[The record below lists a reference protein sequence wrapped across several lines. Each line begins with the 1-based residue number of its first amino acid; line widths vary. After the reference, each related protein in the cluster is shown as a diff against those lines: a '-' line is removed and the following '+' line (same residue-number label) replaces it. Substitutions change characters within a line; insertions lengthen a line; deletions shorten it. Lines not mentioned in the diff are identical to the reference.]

1 MKTDL
6 DDLNHQEWRTEF
18 EIFLRTKNLSK
29 QVKYASFEDW
39 FATIPKSK
47 LELAYIEE
55 LNSAVGANEDETKEA
70 KRKVKL
76 EWKKEVRQ
84 FLKEEDNLMKEWRK
98 DDEAAK
104 GYIEQSIQKN
114 FYNDIK
120 DKESAYEMWEIL
132 EEKGR
137 KHKVIHSFSNYQKF
151 TLLKFKDD
159 CSLAEFVN
167 QHQEL
172 VDKLALT
179 KCAVSPYQ
187 AAMKVLISLPN
198 DYSNLVQSLIQE
210 EDLSLSYI
218 KERLMKEDVRENTV
232 KMMKEEEMIIIK
244 KEEANNAYK
253 AEKKGPKC
261 TTCEK
266 GYVSPKAP
274 KGSNTCYNCFLKR
287 RKRVKRK
294 PKRII
299 RARERN
305 QIQREK
311 IKIII
316 ARAQKMLF
324 NHALSK
330 SKKERKKKKLSP
342 TTLRKKEQ
350 VKRRIPGT

>member
-120 DKESAYEMWEIL
+120 DKESAL
-132 EEKGR
+132 
-137 KHKVIHSFSNYQKF
+137 
-151 TLLKFKDD
+151 
-159 CSLAEFVN
+159 
-167 QHQEL
+167 
-172 VDKLALT
+172 
-179 KCAVSPYQ
+179 
-187 AAMKVLISLPN
+187 
-198 DYSNLVQSLIQE
+198 
-210 EDLSLSYI
+210 
-218 KERLMKEDVRENTV
+218 
-232 KMMKEEEMIIIK
+232 
-244 KEEANNAYK
+244 
-253 AEKKGPKC
+253 
-261 TTCEK
+261 
-266 GYVSPKAP
+266 
-274 KGSNTCYNCFLKR
+274 
-287 RKRVKRK
+287 
-294 PKRII
+294 
-299 RARERN
+299 
-305 QIQREK
+305 
-311 IKIII
+311 
-316 ARAQKMLF
+316 
-324 NHALSK
+324 
-330 SKKERKKKKLSP
+330 
-342 TTLRKKEQ
+342 
-350 VKRRIPGT
+350 